1 MEAVVLALQD
11 ELKKKNV
18 KLVALK
24 GKFERIAYVVI
35 NCIRARFSCREVLMT
50 VKLGE

>member
-35 NCIRARFSCREVLMT
+35 VFVLGLAAG
-50 VKLGE
+50 KFL

>member
-18 KLVALK
+18 KLVAHM

-35 NCIRARFSCREVLMT
+35 VFVLGLAAG
-50 VKLGE
+50 KFLWQ